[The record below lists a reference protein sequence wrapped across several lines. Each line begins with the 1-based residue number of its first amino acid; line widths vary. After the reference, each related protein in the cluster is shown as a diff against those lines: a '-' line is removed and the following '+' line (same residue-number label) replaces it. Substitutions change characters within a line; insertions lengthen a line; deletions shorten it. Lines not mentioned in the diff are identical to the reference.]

1 MTLKEAQEKF
11 RKSMSDAD
19 AIRNKY
25 QGKSENMTTEEETQ
39 WTKHLDEAEGH
50 QRVIKQLQREEALKA
65 FGKESAGTLPLA
77 GKSRKDEE
85 GDPLEPEGDDDTARG
100 VKDFMSYVDPKLAR
114 AIKATKKPTYV
125 ESLTDYIRAK
135 GQLDFLSTQARKDL
149 SEGVDSEGGFFVPE
163 DFRSEIIKKVATMA
177 EVRGRARIIPTS
189 RDVVT
194 FPLEDYSTDDKYS
207 SAMRMTWV
215 DENPSSD
222 TETDSSDNDP
232 GQLHI
237 YVRTGMAGKKI
248 SNNLIEDG
256 AFDILAYVQELLG
269 EAFGLGE
276 NDAFLTGNGIAK
288 PNGLFNSANPQFPS
302 TVNSGHAS
310 QVTADGVIDLFYG
323 LPKQYRKNAVF
334 MFNSQT
340 AKALRKLK
348 DGQNRYLWDALNGGL
363 ASRGDQ
369 DTLLN
374 KEVVIDEFA
383 PDIAA
388 NSYPIA
394 FGDFKGYY
402 VVDRV
407 GMSIQILR
415 EKYAERNQIKVLGR
429 KRLGGQVAEKFRFR
443 IQKIAA

>member
-1 MTLKEAQEKF
+1 MNLNEAREKF
-11 RKSMSDAD
+11 MKCMSDAD
-19 AIRNKY
+19 AIRMKY
-25 QGKSENMTTEEETQ
+25 QGKSETMTAEEETQ

-50 QRVIKQLQREEALKA
+50 QRMIKQLEREEGLKEW
-65 FGKESAGTLPLA
+65 GKKSAGTLPIA
-77 GKSRKDEE
+77 GKSKEDE
-85 GDPLEPEGDDDTARG
+85 GDPLEPEDDAPRG
-100 VKDFMSYVDPKLAR
+100 TKDFMSFVDPKLEMAM
-114 AIKATKKPTYV
+114 KATKKPSYV
-125 ESLTDYIRAK
+125 KSLTSYLRAK
-135 GQLDFLSTQARKDL
+135 GQFDFLSAEARKDL
-149 SEGVDSEGGFFVPE
+149 SEGIDSEGGFFVPE
-163 DFRSEIIKKVATMA
+163 DFRAEVIKKVATMA
-177 EVRGRARIIPTS
+177 EMRGRARIIPTS
-189 RDVVT
+189 RDKVS
-194 FPLEDYSTDDKYS
+194 FPLEDYSTDDKYT

-222 TETDSSDNDP
+222 SETDSSDNDP
-232 GQLHI
+232 GMLEI

-248 SNNLIEDG
+248 SNNLVEDG

-269 EAFGLGE
+269 EAFALGE

-288 PNGLFNSANPQFPS
+288 PWGLFNSNNPQFPS

-310 QVTADGVIDLFYG
+310 QVTADGVLDLFYG
-323 LPKQYRKNAVF
+323 LPKQYRNRAAW

-340 AKALRKLK
+340 AKTLRKLK

-388 NSYPIA
+388 NAYPIA
-394 FGDFKGYY
+394 FGDCKGYY

-407 GMSIQILR
+407 GMSIQVLR

-429 KRLGGQVAEKFRFR
+429 KRVGGQIAEKFRFR